1 MSSYHQPVMAKTC
14 IQMLELKAGKIYVD
28 ATLGGAGHALAMYQE
43 EPGIRLYAFDQDAD
57 AISEARER
65 LADYDPVLIQAN
77 FRDLRTRLSYN
88 RVKGIDGILFDLGV
102 SSHQLDDAERG
113 FSFDKDAA
121 LDMRMNREQELTAGQ
136 VVNESSRGELKRIFK
151 EYGEEQASGRIARA
165 IENARENKAI
175 ATTKELSTII
185 EGVVGVG
192 SKESLKTKVRI
203 FQALRIFVNDEL
215 AALSSALMDAI
226 NLLNP
231 GGRIVV
237 MSYHSLE
244 DRIVKNIFRLEATG
258 CICPPAIINCIC
270 EHKSKLKIITKRP
283 LMADS
288 EEISSNVRS
297 RSAKLRVAEKKKGE
311 QC

>member
-1 MSSYHQPVMAKTC
+1 MSNYHQPVMVKTC
-14 IQMLELKAGKIYVD
+14 LEMLQLKAGGIYVD
-28 ATLGGAGHALAMYQE
+28 ATLGGGGHALAMYE
-43 EPGIRLYAFDQDAD
+43 AEPEIKLYAFDQDAD
-57 AISEARER
+57 AIAESKEK

-77 FRDLRTRLSYN
+77 FRDLRTSLAYN
-88 RVKGIDGILFDLGV
+88 KVKGIDGILFDLGV
-102 SSHQLDDAERG
+102 SSHQIDEAERG
-113 FSFDKDAA
+113 FSFDRDAA
-121 LDMRMNREQELTAGQ
+121 LDMRMDQGQELTAGQ
-136 VVNESSRGELKRIFK
+136 VVNESSYNELRRIFR
-151 EYGEEQASGRIARA
+151 EYGEEQSAGRIARA
-165 IENARENKAI
+165 IEHARESEAI
-175 ATTKELSTII
+175 ATTKDLAAII

-215 AALSSALMDAI
+215 KALSSALTDAI

-244 DRIVKNIFRLEATG
+244 DRIVKNLFRLEATD
-258 CICPPAIINCIC
+258 CICPPIIINCVC

-283 LMADS
+283 LTTDA

-297 RSAKLRVAEKKKGE
+297 RSAKLRAAEKKKRK
-311 QC
+311 Q